1 MPPSDTHDEPGGR
14 AAFRRATLLGWG
26 VLIALYCALFA
37 LLWRGMQ
44 EQERGTERL
53 IASVSSHVAQLTAA
67 TLRSIERSLIGLR
80 LHAQQLR
87 VTRPDLDLALPV
99 KLLADVRS
107 RHPELMDL
115 RVVEVDAA
123 SWIDRDCERR
133 GSLNRACIDAPF
145 ERDGVW
151 RLPLRVPL
159 DETHVQWIQ
168 ADLDLRWLELLATQ
182 QDLGDKGNLLVSHR
196 SGAVLAGSGGATYT
210 GTSHPPIN
218 PNDAGEVVGKYRP
231 RILSSDSRIDPAGR
245 SVFRYSS
252 TRLIDPYPLQ
262 VSAGSA
268 RESTLA
274 LWLPAGL
281 LILLMSISGMAWWM
295 ALRLLARNY
304 LQQRALTSELQQSS
318 DALRQAQEIAQLGG
332 WRISGNPHAWHGSR
346 ELAALLGL
354 GDAITAD
361 ELGTMLEEEDI
372 LPLQQRC
379 THPSIRRGGLDT
391 EVRVRRPSGEFG
403 VLRIRGS
410 LQREGADFVLR
421 GTAQDITDSVRVLE
435 RLRDTESRYRFLFA
449 NNPMP
454 LWIVAVDDLRFLE
467 VNGAALSHYQR
478 SEADFRT
485 MGLDALLPIEDRDRL
500 RRSLTLRRRDERSAD
515 LWRHVRGDGA
525 ILHVMVYCVRLDY
538 QGVPAWLML
547 CMDISDW
554 IQSEQERAVS
564 EQRFQLVAQAT
575 SDAIWDLDLATHRLW
590 WSDSFYEIFGFK
602 REEVGDAVAF
612 WLDRIHPDDRP
623 RVEMSFADFCSG
635 EMDRWQ
641 ENYRFRNQSGHYID
655 VSDQGKSIRSDTGRA
670 LRVVGGMID
679 VSERH
684 RYQRELAWQA
694 NHDALTGLPNRIAVT
709 QKIAAAILR
718 AARDRSEVCV
728 LLIDL
733 DHFKLIN
740 DSLGH
745 AAGDEVLK
753 VVALRLS
760 TLFAADAQ
768 VGRFGGDEFVA
779 VIPHGIDR
787 AARQQLTQLIAEP
800 IELMGGLRY
809 VTPSIGMACYPAH
822 GDDADLLLKNADLA
836 MYRAKQQG
844 RNTCIEYERSFE
856 TDVDERLDVVSRLR
870 RALDDG
876 EFVLHFQPQYTT
888 NSRQLTGIEA
898 LVRWQ
903 HPEKG
908 LLPPAQ
914 FIPICE
920 ESGLIIPLGRWV
932 LREAC
937 RHHAR
942 LQQLGRGD
950 LSIAVNVSAAQFL
963 RGDLLENLRALKD
976 EFALPPGAIELELTE
991 SVVMESPELVIA
1003 VMQELRDLGVSMS
1016 LDDFGTGYS
1025 SLAYLKRLP
1034 LDRLKIDR
1042 AFVHDLPH
1050 DEDDAAICT
1059 SVIALASALRLRV
1072 VAEGVETPEQLDWL
1086 AEHGC
1091 HEVQGYLLARP
1102 LPFEEWLASLGFVRN
1117 QS

>member
-1 MPPSDTHDEPGGR
+1 
-14 AAFRRATLLGWG
+14 
-26 VLIALYCALFA
+26 
-37 LLWRGMQ
+37 
-44 EQERGTERL
+44 
-53 IASVSSHVAQLTAA
+53 
-67 TLRSIERSLIGLR
+67 
-80 LHAQQLR
+80 
-87 VTRPDLDLALPV
+87 
-99 KLLADVRS
+99 
-107 RHPELMDL
+107 
-115 RVVEVDAA
+115 
-123 SWIDRDCERR
+123 
-133 GSLNRACIDAPF
+133 
-145 ERDGVW
+145 
-151 RLPLRVPL
+151 
-159 DETHVQWIQ
+159 
-168 ADLDLRWLELLATQ
+168 
-182 QDLGDKGNLLVSHR
+182 
-196 SGAVLAGSGGATYT
+196 
-210 GTSHPPIN
+210 
-218 PNDAGEVVGKYRP
+218 
-231 RILSSDSRIDPAGR
+231 
-245 SVFRYSS
+245 
-252 TRLIDPYPLQ
+252 
-262 VSAGSA
+262 
-268 RESTLA
+268 
-274 LWLPAGL
+274 
-281 LILLMSISGMAWWM
+281 
-295 ALRLLARNY
+295 
-304 LQQRALTSELQQSS
+304 
-318 DALRQAQEIAQLGG
+318 
-332 WRISGNPHAWHGSR
+332 
-346 ELAALLGL
+346 
-354 GDAITAD
+354 
-361 ELGTMLEEEDI
+361 
-372 LPLQQRC
+372 
-379 THPSIRRGGLDT
+379 
-391 EVRVRRPSGEFG
+391 
-403 VLRIRGS
+403 
-410 LQREGADFVLR
+410 
-421 GTAQDITDSVRVLE
+421 
-435 RLRDTESRYRFLFA
+435 
-449 NNPMP
+449 MP
-454 LWIVAVDDLRFLE
+454 LWIVAADDLRFLE
-467 VNGAALSHYQR
+467 LNGAALSHYQR
-478 SEADFRT
+478 SEADFRM
-485 MGLDALLPIEDRDRL
+485 MGLDELLPIEDRGRL
-500 RRSLTLRRRDERSAD
+500 RRSLTLRQHDERSAD
-515 LWRHVRGDGA
+515 LWRHVRGDGE
-525 ILHVMVYCVRLDY
+525 ILHVLVYCVRLDY

-590 WSDSFYEIFGFK
+590 WSDSFYETFGFK
-602 REEVGDAVAF
+602 REVVGDEVVF
-612 WLDRIHPDDRP
+612 WLDRIHPDDRL
-623 RVEMSFADFCSG
+623 RVETSFAAFCNG
-635 EMDRWQ
+635 EMDQWQ
-641 ENYRFRNQSGHYID
+641 ESYRFRDQNGRYID
-655 VSDQGKSIRSDTGRA
+655 VHDQGKSIRSDSGRV

-684 RYQRELAWQA
+684 RYERELAWQA
-694 NHDALTGLPNRIAVT
+694 SHDTLTGLPNRIAVT
-709 QKIAAAILR
+709 QRISAAILR
-718 AARDRSEVCV
+718 AERDRSEVCV

-745 AAGDEVLK
+745 ATGDEVLK

-760 TLFAADAQ
+760 TLFAGDAQ

-787 AARQQLTQLIAEP
+787 VARQQLLHLIAEP
-800 IELMGGLRY
+800 IELSGGLRY

-822 GDDADLLLKNADLA
+822 GEDADQLLKNADLA

-844 RNTCIEYERSFE
+844 RNTCIEYDRSFE
-856 TDVDERLDVVSRLR
+856 TDVDDRLDVVSRLR

-876 EFVLHFQPQYTT
+876 EFVLHFQPQFTAD
-888 NSRQLTGIEA
+888 SRQLTGIEA

-963 RGDLLENLRALKD
+963 RGDLLEDLRALKA

-991 SVVMESPELVIA
+991 SVVMESPEVVIL

-1042 AFVHDLPH
+1042 AFVRDLPQ

-1072 VAEGVETPEQLDWL
+1072 VAEGVEMPEQLDWL
-1086 AEHGC
+1086 ADHGC
-1091 HEVQGYLLARP
+1091 DEVQGYLLARP

>member
-1 MPPSDTHDEPGGR
+1 
-14 AAFRRATLLGWG
+14 
-26 VLIALYCALFA
+26 
-37 LLWRGMQ
+37 
-44 EQERGTERL
+44 
-53 IASVSSHVAQLTAA
+53 
-67 TLRSIERSLIGLR
+67 
-80 LHAQQLR
+80 
-87 VTRPDLDLALPV
+87 
-99 KLLADVRS
+99 
-107 RHPELMDL
+107 
-115 RVVEVDAA
+115 
-123 SWIDRDCERR
+123 
-133 GSLNRACIDAPF
+133 
-145 ERDGVW
+145 
-151 RLPLRVPL
+151 
-159 DETHVQWIQ
+159 
-168 ADLDLRWLELLATQ
+168 
-182 QDLGDKGNLLVSHR
+182 
-196 SGAVLAGSGGATYT
+196 
-210 GTSHPPIN
+210 
-218 PNDAGEVVGKYRP
+218 
-231 RILSSDSRIDPAGR
+231 
-245 SVFRYSS
+245 
-252 TRLIDPYPLQ
+252 
-262 VSAGSA
+262 
-268 RESTLA
+268 
-274 LWLPAGL
+274 
-281 LILLMSISGMAWWM
+281 
-295 ALRLLARNY
+295 
-304 LQQRALTSELQQSS
+304 
-318 DALRQAQEIAQLGG
+318 
-332 WRISGNPHAWHGSR
+332 
-346 ELAALLGL
+346 
-354 GDAITAD
+354 
-361 ELGTMLEEEDI
+361 
-372 LPLQQRC
+372 
-379 THPSIRRGGLDT
+379 
-391 EVRVRRPSGEFG
+391 
-403 VLRIRGS
+403 
-410 LQREGADFVLR
+410 
-421 GTAQDITDSVRVLE
+421 
-435 RLRDTESRYRFLFA
+435 
-449 NNPMP
+449 
-454 LWIVAVDDLRFLE
+454 
-467 VNGAALSHYQR
+467 
-478 SEADFRT
+478 
-485 MGLDALLPIEDRDRL
+485 
-500 RRSLTLRRRDERSAD
+500 
-515 LWRHVRGDGA
+515 
-525 ILHVMVYCVRLDY
+525 
-538 QGVPAWLML
+538 
-547 CMDISDW
+547 
-554 IQSEQERAVS
+554 
-564 EQRFQLVAQAT
+564 
-575 SDAIWDLDLATHRLW
+575 
-590 WSDSFYEIFGFK
+590 
-602 REEVGDAVAF
+602 
-612 WLDRIHPDDRP
+612 
-623 RVEMSFADFCSG
+623 
-635 EMDRWQ
+635 
-641 ENYRFRNQSGHYID
+641 
-655 VSDQGKSIRSDTGRA
+655 
-670 LRVVGGMID
+670 MID

-709 QKIAAAILR
+709 QKIASAILR

-1072 VAEGVETPEQLDWL
+1072 VAEGLR
-1086 AEHGC
+1086 
-1091 HEVQGYLLARP
+1091 RP
-1102 LPFEEWLASLGFVRN
+1102 NNSTGLPNTAATRCRAIF
-1117 QS
+1117 